1 MKRTPRRLIG
11 TLIAAAALLVALPA
25 SAQAL
30 TLSGLAAAPTST
42 QAGAHSNFH
51 IHMDFSG
58 GQVKDLTVGL
68 PPGQIGNP
76 NATPLCT
83 VSQLNADACDP
94 MTKVGS
100 VVANA
105 TVTVVAVPIT
115 INVSGD
121 LYNLTPQP
129 GEPARFG
136 IVLRPL
142 KGDLCALV
150 PQAICDLIPNILPT
164 GHPAVGRPAQARFR
178 PEHDHQQHPQLDL
191 RGLPTTNQLAGHH
204 PLRDRSRN
212 REAVHAKPDLV
223 RHQHD
228 ELLGCPYSGATATGT
243 ATSRRPTAGPWTSRP
258 RSARRWAARARP
270 AAGRPVCRRP

>member
-1 MKRTPRRLIG
+1 DPPAGHLYEGVRDRLERLGGLRRLFSARRHRRRQRNRGHELGRHARRARERRGRRRPGQGNPHQGGAEGVELAGPGRTVARLTSICLYSLVGNGALQLSARGHRGKERRGMKQTPRRLIG

-30 TLSGLAAAPTST
+30 TVSGLAAAPTST

-100 VVANA
+100 VIANA
-105 TVTVVAVPIT
+105 TVTVVAIPVT

-121 LYNLTPQP
+121 LYNL
-129 GEPARFG
+129 
-136 IVLRPL
+136 
-142 KGDLCALV
+142 
-150 PQAICDLIPNILPT
+150 
-164 GHPAVGRPAQARFR
+164 
-178 PEHDHQQHPQLDL
+178 
-191 RGLPTTNQLAGHH
+191 
-204 PLRDRSRN
+204 
-212 REAVHAKPDLV
+212 
-223 RHQHD
+223 
-228 ELLGCPYSGATATGT
+228 
-243 ATSRRPTAGPWTSRP
+243 
-258 RSARRWAARARP
+258 
-270 AAGRPVCRRP
+270 